1 MSCRRTAEHDEL
13 VNMKFSSIPGLGET
27 KQLLTD
33 AVRSNHIAHAQLFVG
48 AGGAL
53 NLPLALAYATY
64 LHCQNKGDDA
74 CGTCAACSKSLKYI
88 HPDTHFVFPLSNV
101 KGDKDE
107 ERFKAEILKSWRS
120 FLLEQPYGNLDDWT
134 NYYGG
139 EDKQA
144 LISREESR
152 EIIKTL
158 SLKPFESPHKVMII
172 WQPELMHTSSAN
184 GILKILEEPPP
195 HTFFILVTNAA
206 DKLLPTI
213 ISRTQIVTVPLLQ
226 DDELE
231 ACLVETYHVD
241 KGNVGKIMQLAE
253 GNLNFALKLR
263 ENEEDNNAQFFIGWM
278 RECFKKNYSALVSL
292 ADDYHGLDKLN
303 QKNIVAYSMNM
314 MRETLLSL
322 SGAQKINRTRGDEL
336 KFVTDFS
343 KVMNIQKIEKSVGL
357 LNDASYH
364 LERNG
369 SAKMIFL
376 DLSLK
381 LSQTINP

>member
-1 MSCRRTAEHDEL
+1 
-13 VNMKFSSIPGLGET
+13 MKFVDIPGLSDVKE
-27 KQLLTD
+27 LLID
-33 AVRSNHIAHAQLFVG
+33 AVKANHTAHAQLFVG

-64 LHCQNKGDDA
+64 LHCQNKGEHDA
-74 CGTCAACSKSLKYI
+74 CGTCAACSKNAKFI

-101 KGDKDE
+101 KNDKDE
-107 ERFKAEILKSWRS
+107 DRFKAEILKSWRS
-120 FLLEQPYGNLDDWT
+120 FLLEQPHGTLDDWT

-139 EDKQA
+139 EDKLA

-172 WQPELMHTSSAN
+172 WQPELMHSAAAN

-195 HTFFILVTNAA
+195 QTYFILVTNAA

-213 ISRTQIVTVPLLQ
+213 ISRTQIVTVPLLH
-226 DDELE
+226 DEEVQAYLMNKH
-231 ACLVETYHVD
+231 AVEER
-241 KGNVGKIMQLAE
+241 KAEKIAQLAE
-253 GNLNFALKLR
+253 GNLSFGIKLIDS
-263 ENEEDNNAQFFIGWM
+263 EEDNNTQRFIEWM
-278 RECFKKNYSALVSL
+278 RACFRKNYGMLVSM
-292 ADDYHGLDKLN
+292 ADEYHSLDKLN
-303 QKNIVAYSMNM
+303 QRSLISYSINM
-314 MRETLLSL
+314 MRESLLNI
-322 SGAQKINRTRGDEL
+322 SGAADMNRTRGDEL
-336 KFVTDFS
+336 KFVQDFS
-343 KVMNIQKIEKSVGL
+343 KVLTLDKVEKSFKL
-357 LNDASYH
+357 LNDAGYH

-381 LSQTINP
+381 LSRTLNPN

>member
-1 MSCRRTAEHDEL
+1 MR
-13 VNMKFSSIPGLGET
+13 FSDIPDLQDV

-33 AVRSNHIAHAQLFVG
+33 AVKSSHIAHAQLFVG
-48 AGGAL
+48 AEGAL

-64 LHCQNKGDDA
+64 LHCENKGDDA
-74 CGTCAACSKSLKYI
+74 CGTCPACYKNSKFI

-107 ERFKAEILKSWRS
+107 ERFKSEILKSWRT
-120 FLLEQPYGNLDDWT
+120 FLTEQPFGNLDDWT
-134 NYYGG
+134 NSYGG
-139 EDKQA
+139 EDKLA

-172 WQPELMHTSSAN
+172 WQPELMHPSAAN

-195 HTFFILVTNAA
+195 HTYFILVTNAA

-213 ISRTQIVTVPLLQ
+213 ISRTQIVTVPLLP
-226 DDELE
+226 DEAMESYLIEKHSLE
-231 ACLVETYHVD
+231 SARAAKVA
-241 KGNVGKIMQLAE
+241 QLAD
-253 GNLNFALKLR
+253 GNINLAQKLLDK
-263 ENEEDNNAQFFIGWM
+263 EEDDNTQRFTEWM
-278 RECFKKNYSALVSL
+278 RACFRRNYGILVSI
-292 ADDYHGLDKLN
+292 AEDYHGMDKLSQRN
-303 QKNIVAYSMNM
+303 LMTYSMNM
-314 MRETLLSL
+314 MRETMLHVA
-322 SGAQKINRTRGDEL
+322 GANTINRTRGEEL
-336 KFVTDFS
+336 TFVQNFS
-343 KVMNIQKIEKSVGL
+343 KAMSLDKIEKSVKL
-357 LNDASYH
+357 MNDASYH

-381 LSQTINP
+381 LSKTLNP

>member
-1 MSCRRTAEHDEL
+1 
-13 VNMKFSSIPGLGET
+13 MKFQDIPGLANT
-27 KQLLTD
+27 KKLLID
-33 AVRSNHIAHAQLFVG
+33 AVQSNHSAHAQLFVG
-48 AGGAL
+48 GEGAL

-64 LHCQNKGDDA
+64 LHCENKGDDA
-74 CGTCAACSKSLKYI
+74 CGSCAACSKNAKYI

-107 ERFKAEILKSWRS
+107 DRFKADILKSWRA
-120 FLLEQPYGNLDDWT
+120 FLLEQPFGNLDDWT

-152 EIIKTL
+152 EIVKTL
-158 SLKPFESPHKVMII
+158 SLKPFESKNKVMII
-172 WQPELMHTSSAN
+172 WQPELMHPSAAN

-213 ISRTQIVTVPLLQ
+213 ISRTQIVTVPLLG
-226 DDELE
+226 DDEITKYLQE
-231 ACLVETYHVD
+231 RKVEQS
-241 KGNVGKIMQLAE
+241 KIHKVIQLAD
-253 GNLNFALKLR
+253 GNINFAIKLLDS
-263 ENEEDNNAQFFIGWM
+263 EEDDNTQRFTEWM
-278 RECFKKNYSALVSL
+278 RACFKRNYGQLVTM
-292 ADDYHGLDKLN
+292 AEDYHSLDKLS
-303 QKNIVAYSMNM
+303 QKNLITYSISM
-314 MRETLLSL
+314 MRETLLHR
-322 SGAQKINRTRGDEL
+322 SGASEMNRTRGDEL
-336 KFVTDFS
+336 KFVQDFS
-343 KVMNIQKIEKSVGL
+343 KVMSLEKIEKSFKLMG
-357 LNDASYH
+357 DATYH

-381 LSQTINP
+381 ISKTLNP

>member
-1 MSCRRTAEHDEL
+1 
-13 VNMKFSSIPGLGET
+13 MKFAGIPGVEET
-27 KQLLTD
+27 KKLLIE
-33 AVRSNHIAHAQLFVG
+33 AAQNNHIAHAQLFVG
-48 AGGAL
+48 AEGAL

-64 LHCQNKGDDA
+64 LHCENKGDDA
-74 CGTCAACSKSLKYI
+74 CGVCSACSKNLKYI

-107 ERFKAEILKSWRS
+107 DRFKADILKSWRA
-120 FLLEQPYGNLDDWT
+120 FLLEQPFGNLNDWT

-158 SLKPFESPHKVMII
+158 SLKPFESPHKIMII
-172 WQPELMHTSSAN
+172 WQPELMHTSAAN

-195 HTFFILVTNAA
+195 HTYFILVTNAA
-206 DKLLPTI
+206 DRLLPTI

-226 DDELE
+226 DAELE
-231 ACLVETYHVD
+231 SCLTETYGVE
-241 KGNVGKIMQLAE
+241 KGKAGKIVQLSE
-253 GNLNFALKLR
+253 GNINLALKLQ
-263 ENEEDNNAQFFIGWM
+263 ENEEDNNSQFFIGWM
-278 RECFKKNYSALVSL
+278 RECFKKNYGALVTL

-303 QKNIVAYSMNM
+303 QKNIVTYSINM
-314 MRETLLSL
+314 MRETLLNL

-343 KVMNIQKIEKSVGL
+343 KVMNIQKIEKSFKL

-381 LSQTINP
+381 LAQTINPQ